1 MTTQATTSPNPDL
14 YNFSDIELLQIT
26 ADILLHPGPV
36 SEKDQAALDAI
47 NQEFI
52 RRDSLSYLPSGR

>member
-1 MTTQATTSPNPDL
+1 MSKATATESNSNPDL

-36 SEKDQAALDAI
+36 SPKDQQALDAKPRI
-47 NQEFI
+47 
-52 RRDSLSYLPSGR
+52 SA